1 MSVNIK
7 EKVWYLANFEAF
19 EKKLNGGAQTPLHRL
34 RKAALQRVKKNG
46 FPSIREEEW
55 RFTNVS
61 SIESMNFKPVDEKE
75 QEEIGRNT
83 LQEYLFEDLTP
94 NRLVFVNGR
103 FSSQL
108 SSLSG
113 LAQNIKFENLALELK
128 NNPDVL
134 LPYLAKQ
141 ADYKKHAFTALN
153 TAFLSEGAFIYIPNN
168 IIVDEPLY
176 ILYISRDGGESFV
189 THPRNLYVVGSN
201 AQVKIIESYV
211 GFGEEKYFTN
221 PVSEIILN
229 ENAIVDHY
237 KIQQENKSAY
247 HIGVT
252 QVHLKKDSNY
262 RSNSFSFGSVL
273 ARNDINTVLDGE
285 GAECT
290 LNGLYMANGKQHVDN
305 HTLIDHAKP
314 RCNSHELYKGILDDR
329 ARAVFS
335 GKIYVRPD
343 AQKTDA
349 IQSNQNLLLSEDA
362 IVDTKPQLEIFADD
376 VRCTHGGT
384 VGQLDDEGVFY
395 LRSRGI
401 SKHYARNIMIQAFA
415 GQVTHK
421 IKLEGLREKVEGLVF
436 SRLRDGHLSDK

>member
-1 MSVNIK
+1 MNMNK
-7 EKVWYLANFEAF
+7 EKEWYLANFAAF
-19 EKKLNGGAQTPLHRL
+19 EKKLNGGARTPLHQL
-34 RKAALQRVKKNG
+34 RKAALQRVEKNG
-46 FPSIREEEW
+46 FPSVREEEW

-61 SIESMNFKPVDEKE
+61 SIESTKFNPVDAEEQKE
-75 QEEIGRNT
+75 INRST

-108 SSLSG
+108 SSLSD
-113 LAQNIKFENLALELK
+113 LAQNIKFDNLALELK
-128 NNPDVL
+128 NNQDIL
-134 LPYLAKQ
+134 LPHLAKH

-153 TAFLSEGAFIYIPNN
+153 TAFLSEGAFIYIPKN
-168 IIVDEPLY
+168 IVVEEPLY
-176 ILYISRDGGESFV
+176 ILYISMDSGESFV
-189 THPRNLYVVGSN
+189 THPRNLYIIEAN

-211 GFGEEKYFTN
+211 GFGQEKYFTN
-221 PVSEIILN
+221 PVSEIVLA

-237 KIQQENKSAY
+237 KIQRENKSAY
-247 HIGVT
+247 HIAVT
-252 QVHLKKDSNY
+252 QVNQKKDSNY
-262 RSNSFSFGSVL
+262 TSNSFSYGSAL
-273 ARNDINTVLDGE
+273 ARNDISTVLDGE

-314 RCNSHELYKGILDDR
+314 HCNSHELYKGILDDR
-329 ARAVFS
+329 ARAVFG
-335 GKIYVRPD
+335 GKIHVRPD

-349 IQSNQNLLLSEDA
+349 IQSNQNLILSEDA
-362 IVDTKPQLEIFADD
+362 TVDTKPQLEIFADD

-384 VGQLDDEGVFY
+384 VGQLDDDGVFY

-401 SKHYARNIMIQAFA
+401 DKQYARNIMIQAFA

-421 IKLEGLREKVEGLVF
+421 IKLEGLREKMDDLVF
-436 SRLRDGHLSDK
+436 SRLHDGHLSDN

>member
-1 MSVNIK
+1 MNMNK
-7 EKVWYLANFEAF
+7 EKEWYLANFEAF
-19 EKKLNGGAQTPLHRL
+19 EKKMNGGAETPVHQL
-34 RKAALQRVKKNG
+34 RRAALQRVEENG
-46 FPSIREEEW
+46 FPSVREEEW

-61 SIESMNFKPVDEKE
+61 SIEKTNFKSAAEDVQRVD
-75 QEEIGRNT
+75 RSM
-83 LQEYLFEDLTP
+83 LQEFLFEDLTS

-103 FSSQL
+103 FSSDL
-108 SSLSG
+108 SFLQN
-113 LAQNIKFENLALELK
+113 LNQNIKFENIARDLD
-128 NNPDVL
+128 NNQDIL
-134 LPYLAKQ
+134 LPYLAKY
-141 ADYKKHAFTALN
+141 ADYKKHTFAALN
-153 TAFLSEGAFIYIPNN
+153 TAFMSDGAFLYIPKN
-168 IIVDEPLY
+168 IIVEEPLY
-176 ILYISRDGGESFV
+176 ILYISMGKDESFV
-189 THPRNLYVVGSN
+189 THPRNLYVVEAN

-211 GFGEEKYFTN
+211 GLGQKKYFTN
-221 PVSEIILN
+221 PVSEIVLA

-247 HIGVT
+247 HVAVT
-252 QVHLKKDSNY
+252 QVNQKKNSNY
-262 RSNSFSFGSVL
+262 TSNSFSFGSIL

-305 HTLIDHAKP
+305 HTLIEHAKP
-314 RCNSHELYKGILDDR
+314 HCNSHELYKGILDDR
-329 ARAVFS
+329 ARAVFN

-362 IVDTKPQLEIFADD
+362 TVDTKPQLEIFADD

-384 VGQLDDEGVFY
+384 VGQLDENGVFY

-401 SKHYARNIMIQAFA
+401 SREYARNIMIQAFA

-421 IKLEGLREKVEGLVF
+421 IKLEGLREKMDDLVF
-436 SRLRDGHLSDK
+436 SRLQDGHLSDN